1 MARVAKKNTFIYEA
15 RFGGKKNWKISTQ
28 QQRKTK
34 KKRTE
39 LNVQLVA
46 TN

>member
-1 MARVAKKNTFIYEA
+1 MKIYMKLDLVDE
-15 RFGGKKNWKISTQ
+15 KKNWKINTTA
-28 QQRKTK
+28 TK
-34 KKRTE
+34 NEKTE